1 MSSILRTVELFHLP
15 KSTSEKE
22 GYFFEIGVFL
32 FLVIDENK
40 IFIKGLRN
48 TVMKLTIY
56 KFSMHKEPIHVF
68 ECAKNRFDYDLGLSI
83 SEQTS

>member
-15 KSTSEKE
+15 KSTTEKE
-22 GYFFEIGVFL
+22 GYFLKSEFPF

-40 IFIKGLRN
+40 IFIKELRN

-56 KFSMHKEPIHVF
+56 KFSMHKEPIF

-83 SEQTS
+83 SEHTS

>member
-22 GYFFEIGVFL
+22 GYFFEIGVLF

-48 TVMKLTIY
+48 TVMRLTIY
-56 KFSMHKEPIHVF
+56 KFSMHKEPIF